1 MAKMSNSLVKQFAK
15 TITQSVPQ
23 EKSKSSN
30 ALGTLVKEGNIF
42 YAMLDG
48 STFLTPVS
56 MSMSGE
62 EGDRVLVTIQNHSA
76 IVTSNI
82 TAPGA
87 TTKYVERVEADLTTF
102 KDVTV
107 KNLLAGYIRTDELEA
122 KVGIL
127 GYLKVTDADVTYL
140 KAAELEAKVGTF
152 GYLKTNQLE
161 SEVAKF
167 GYLKTG
173 ELAADVANLG
183 YLKVTEAEA
192 TYLKVDELEGK
203 VATFGYLKVG
213 ELEGAVGKFG
223 YLTADQ
229 ASLKY
234 AQIDFANVTGQVVG
248 TSLIKDGAITDA
260 KILGLSANK
269 ITAGILDAAKITV
282 TNLNADNI
290 TVGTLNG
297 KLIGTG
303 SVDLN
308 KLAEEVPTK
317 EYLDSVQNGLQD
329 QIDKSVQTYTV
340 TAIPLLSNTPA
351 QDWTTDEYPKHV
363 GDVCYVVNPGGQ
375 ADGYTYRFEKDGD
388 TYGWSLIKDSQVT
401 EALQKLLNVNGDLSG
416 LKSFQSETSSWITKT
431 DSELSSVKSRTTIIE
446 TTYSTKAEAKNL
458 ADDAKKYADDAVD
471 GIEIGGR
478 NLFLKTG
485 VEHSNNDYATAWYR
499 IANEPLVPGE
509 IYTVTICVTP
519 GSGVGRYVL
528 YFSLGYTDVTSLNVH
543 GTSKQTVSKT
553 FRMPSYYPGNTPDDN
568 IRNTDAQIYRYP
580 NDGTVTENSTIHWI
594 KIEKGTKATDWTPA
608 PEDIDQALSTKVDT
622 TTFNEV
628 KQTVDTNFAQITQM
642 TKTLEQKA
650 DGSTVESLQQTVNKV
665 QQTANENVSKI
676 SQVTQSVERAQSTA
690 DDANNRIDI
699 VEKTGTG
706 GNLIKNGYGELL
718 DNTNFENGTFTR
730 GDCPDGCYGYFTNG
744 ITEKIPFNP
753 NLTYE
758 LEYYC
763 RLHKGASGTNYFS
776 IVPYDVDGLVIG
788 CHHILWDDPN
798 LFYLSQDLKNGDT
811 VAHFVDLNKWY
822 LGTSYIYERGFLIFG
837 YKDSTGYTYPDG
849 TYSRNYYPNVYTD
862 DSSVDKVNNTI
873 TLRSPWTG
881 GTVKAGTCIGHS
893 VEGSTYCYY
902 GQLGPLTNIDWKKYT
917 RTVEANNNG
926 QRERRL
932 LYAKSIAV
940 LLNNRIA
947 DYAKLYLGE
956 QNKLTP
962 TVETLSKLTN
972 EVKQT
977 ADSNSAKITQMNQ
990 TIAQK
995 ADGSKVTALEE
1006 RTSSVEQN
1014 LSGFKSEVSRTYTT
1028 KTEFENLEIGGRNL
1042 IPKSKNLKLPNDE
1055 SGVTFTRTADDCT
1068 LNMKQNSPGAW
1079 YSTYINLTLEKNTTY
1094 TVSVEISNIKVVDA
1108 GYAVLAVCYNPPEAS
1123 AWNDFDRLMFT
1134 TIGKQH
1140 ITFNTGDHPEVRI
1153 ACGLNGSEINTV
1165 TFKNLKLEKGTKATD
1180 WTPAPEDMTAE
1191 AQDYATAAK
1200 NEAISAAASDATSK
1214 VNKGIKQ
1221 ATSIAANDAAS
1232 KANQALS
1239 NAINDTKQRLEKY
1252 VTTTTYNSY
1261 VQQTDSKIAAKL
1273 ESSTFNSFQDG
1284 EYSNFKKSTNEFI
1297 GTSEAWEMKW
1307 NKIFNGTN
1315 AAEDTYQS
1323 YITFQNG
1330 EQILGNSKS
1339 NIKLHLKN
1347 DVIQFED
1354 SNGNALASFDAAN
1367 IYLGKNGSTSVIDLC
1382 NGLGKIRNESPASG
1396 YKGLTI
1402 IGTDQTVIKSRY
1414 VVNINTIADTDN
1426 DWYGSK
1432 IELSTNDT
1440 PWYGD
1445 TSNGGSITLTCR
1457 GGNHVGTMY
1466 LTEGELMF
1474 SIDDG
1479 SNTGF
1484 LQITNAENRVT
1495 LCGNQIHL
1503 AGKTYPEQGIFLP
1516 SNGTWW
1522 IGGKTAT
1529 NCIVGYQQT
1538 TASYHPAFRINSAGG
1553 HVWNIGGINNEI
1565 GFYGFKASRA
1575 DNDNGVDFYTRWDM
1589 NNWDLIHSGYFEAQG
1604 LINTKFEY
1612 RSWRGG
1618 RDWRFGAQTGTGDDN
1633 QFGFYDATYGFHGSI
1648 VGSDHSLRMVGDIY
1662 AGHMLTGNESVGIRL
1677 GGYKNDGQ
1685 MYLYATMNTQ
1695 NLWLCTRVNSNTS
1708 SASWAWYNVTAILQ
1722 KSSSDKRLKTN
1733 VRFSNVNALD
1743 AIDRMCVRSFNR
1755 IDEGGLYYS
1764 IGFIADELEEINPTL
1779 VSGGGYTEEGHPYYK
1794 SINGIYLTSYAIKGI
1809 QELHKKV
1816 TEQTNII
1823 NQETAQL
1830 QAILGQIEA
1839 LRNKL
1844 HELEMAM

>member
-23 EKSKSSN
+23 EKSKSSK
-30 ALGTLVKEGNIF
+30 ALGTLVKEGDIF

-107 KNLLAGYIRTDELEA
+107 KNLLANYIRTD
-122 KVGIL
+122 
-127 GYLKVTDADVTYL
+127 
-140 KAAELEAKVGTF
+140 ELEAKVGTF
-152 GYLKTNQLE
+152 GYLKVETAEATYLKTVELEAKVGTFGYLKSDQLE

-173 ELAADVANLG
+173 ELAADVAKLG
-183 YLKVTEAEA
+183 YLKVTDAEA

-203 VATFGYLKVG
+203 VGTFGYLKVS

-329 QIDKSVQTYTV
+329 QIDKSIQTYTV
-340 TAIPLLSNTPA
+340 TAIPLLNNEPA
-351 QDWTTDEYPKHV
+351 QDWAIEEYPKHV

-388 TYGWSLIKDSQVT
+388 AYGWSLIKDSQVT
-401 EALQKLLNVNGDLSG
+401 EALQKLLNVDGDLSG

-431 DSELSSVKSRTTIIE
+431 DSELSSVKSRTTTIE
-446 TTYSTKAEAKNL
+446 TTYSTKEEAKNL
-458 ADDAKKYADDAVD
+458 AEDAKNGAIDEAAKDATSKANKAKTDAINTAASDATSKANSAKSEAISAAASDATSKANSALDNAKKYADDAVD

-478 NLFLKTG
+478 NLALNSADLTKWSIESGMKIEKEGDWFKLTNVSQEYISRYGIYIDVPIEKNTAYTFAVTMKPG
-485 VEHSNNDYATAWYR
+485 NVNPSFGGGPGTSWGNDYKSSDKEGRLVQVVPSSSTNTNWR
-499 IANEPLVPGE
+499 IYLYLKGTIPGQ
-509 IYTVTICVTP
+509 YA
-519 GSGVGRYVL
+519 
-528 YFSLGYTDVTSLNVH
+528 YFKLPKL
-543 GTSKQTVSKT
+543 
-553 FRMPSYYPGNTPDDN
+553 
-568 IRNTDAQIYRYP
+568 
-580 NDGTVTENSTIHWI
+580 
-594 KIEKGTKATDWTPA
+594 EKGTKATDWTPA
-608 PEDIDQALSTKVDT
+608 PEDIDQALSTKVET

-628 KQTVDTNFAQITQM
+628 KQTVDTNSAKITQM
-642 TKTLEQKA
+642 TKTLKQKA
-650 DGSTVESLQQTVNKV
+650 DGSAVESLQQTVNTV

-676 SQVTQSVERAQSTA
+676 SQVTQSVEKAQSTA
-690 DDANNRIDI
+690 
-699 VEKTGTG
+699 
-706 GNLIKNGYGELL
+706 
-718 DNTNFENGTFTR
+718 NTAKER
-730 GDCPDGCYGYFTNG
+730 
-744 ITEKIPFNP
+744 TETI
-753 NLTYE
+753 
-758 LEYYC
+758 
-763 RLHKGASGTNYFS
+763 
-776 IVPYDVDGLVIG
+776 
-788 CHHILWDDPN
+788 
-798 LFYLSQDLKNGDT
+798 SQT
-811 VAHFVDLNKWY
+811 V
-822 LGTSYIYERGFLIFG
+822 
-837 YKDSTGYTYPDG
+837 
-849 TYSRNYYPNVYTD
+849 
-862 DSSVDKVNNTI
+862 
-873 TLRSPWTG
+873 
-881 GTVKAGTCIGHS
+881 
-893 VEGSTYCYY
+893 
-902 GQLGPLTNIDWKKYT
+902 
-917 RTVEANNNG
+917 
-926 QRERRL
+926 
-932 LYAKSIAV
+932 
-940 LLNNRIA
+940 
-947 DYAKLYLGE
+947 
-956 QNKLTP
+956 
-962 TVETLSKLTN
+962 N
-972 EVKQT
+972 EIKQT

-990 TIAQK
+990 TVAQK
-995 ADGSKVTALEE
+995 ADGSKVTKLEE
-1006 RTSSVEQN
+1006 RTSLVEQN
-1014 LSGFKSEVSRTYTT
+1014 LSGFKSEVGSTYTT
-1028 KTEFENLEIGGRNL
+1028 KTEFDNLE
-1042 IPKSKNLKLPNDE
+1042 S
-1055 SGVTFTRTADDCT
+1055 
-1068 LNMKQNSPGAW
+1068 
-1079 YSTYINLTLEKNTTY
+1079 
-1094 TVSVEISNIKVVDA
+1094 
-1108 GYAVLAVCYNPPEAS
+1108 
-1123 AWNDFDRLMFT
+1123 
-1134 TIGKQH
+1134 
-1140 ITFNTGDHPEVRI
+1140 
-1153 ACGLNGSEINTV
+1153 
-1165 TFKNLKLEKGTKATD
+1165 
-1180 WTPAPEDMTAE
+1180 
-1191 AQDYATAAK
+1191 
-1200 NEAISAAASDATSK
+1200 
-1214 VNKGIKQ
+1214 
-1221 ATSIAANDAAS
+1221 
-1232 KANQALS
+1232 
-1239 NAINDTKQRLEKY
+1239 
-1252 VTTTTYNSY
+1252 TYNSY

-1273 ESSTFNSFQDG
+1273 ESSTFNSFQNG

-1297 GTSEAWEMKW
+1297 GTSEAWEMRW

-1315 AAEDTYQS
+1315 AKEDTYQS

-1367 IYLGKNGSTSVIDLC
+1367 IYLGKNSTSAIIDIC
-1382 NGLGKIRNESPASG
+1382 NGTGKISNVPPASG
-1396 YKGLTI
+1396 YRGLTI
-1402 IGTDQTVIKSRY
+1402 EGTDMTSIKSRY
-1414 VVNINTIADTDN
+1414 DVYLSTMAETDTET
-1426 DWYGSK
+1426 YGSS
-1432 IELSTNDT
+1432 IELSTTDT

-1445 TSNGGSITLTCR
+1445 TAHGGTINLRSK
-1457 GGNHVGTMY
+1457 GGNHVGSIVLSDGEIM
-1466 LTEGELMF
+1466 LTVQ
-1474 SIDDG
+1474 DDA
-1479 SNTGF
+1479 NIAF
-1484 LQITNAENRVT
+1484 LQILNTENRVT
-1495 LCGNQIHL
+1495 LAGNQIHF

-1522 IGGKTAT
+1522 VGGKTAT
-1529 NCIVGYQQT
+1529 NCIVACKQT
-1538 TASYHPAFRINSAGG
+1538 TGGYHPAFRINSAGG

-1604 LINTKFEY
+1604 LINTKSEY
-1612 RSWRGG
+1612 RSWHGG

-1633 QFGFYDATYGFHGSI
+1633 QFGFYDTTYGHHGSI
-1648 VGSDHSLRMVGDIY
+1648 VGSDHSLRMIGDIFV
-1662 AGHMLTGNESVGIRL
+1662 GCLKTKNENVGIHF
-1677 GGYKNDGQ
+1677 GGHKNNNAV
-1685 MYLYATMNTQ
+1685 YLYVPMDTQ
-1695 NLWLCTRVNSNTS
+1695 NLWLQTRVNSNTS
-1708 SASWAWYNVTAILQ
+1708 SASWAWYNVTGLLQ

-1743 AIDRMCVRSFNR
+1743 AIDRMRVRSFNR

-1764 IGFIADELEEINPTL
+1764 IGFIADELEEINQNL
-1779 VSGGGYTEEGHPYYK
+1779 VSGGGYTEDGHPYYK

-1816 TEQTNII
+1816 NEQKNKID
-1823 NQETAQL
+1823 QQSSQL
-1830 QAILGQIEA
+1830 QSALGQIEA

>member
-62 EGDRVLVTIQNHSA
+62 DGDRVLVTIQNHSA

-87 TTKYVERVEADLTTF
+87 TTKYVERIEADLTTF

-107 KNLLAGYIRTDELEA
+107 KNLLANYIRTD
-122 KVGIL
+122 
-127 GYLKVTDADVTYL
+127 
-140 KAAELEAKVGTF
+140 ELEAKVGTF
-152 GYLKTNQLE
+152 GYLKVETAEATYLKTVELEAKVGTFGYLKSDQLE

-173 ELAADVANLG
+173 ELEADVAKLG
-183 YLKVTEAEA
+183 YLKVTDAEA

-203 VATFGYLKVG
+203 VGTFGYLKVS

-329 QIDKSVQTYTV
+329 QIDKSIQTYTV
-340 TAIPLLSNTPA
+340 TAIPLLNNEPA
-351 QDWTTDEYPKHV
+351 QGWATEEYQKHV
-363 GDVCYVVNPGGQ
+363 GDICYVVNPGGQ

-401 EALQKLLNVNGDLSG
+401 EALQKLLNVDGDLSG

-431 DSELSSVKSRTTIIE
+431 DSELSSVKSRTTTIE

-458 ADDAKKYADDAVD
+458 VSDAKKD
-471 GIEIGGR
+471 
-478 NLFLKTG
+478 L
-485 VEHSNNDYATAWYR
+485 
-499 IANEPLVPGE
+499 
-509 IYTVTICVTP
+509 
-519 GSGVGRYVL
+519 
-528 YFSLGYTDVTSLNVH
+528 
-543 GTSKQTVSKT
+543 
-553 FRMPSYYPGNTPDDN
+553 
-568 IRNTDAQIYRYP
+568 
-580 NDGTVTENSTIHWI
+580 EN
-594 KIEKGTKATDWTPA
+594 
-608 PEDIDQALSTKVDT
+608 ALSTKVET

-628 KQTVDTNFAQITQM
+628 KQTVDTNSAKITQM

-650 DGSTVESLQQTVNKV
+650 DGSAVESLQQTVNTV

-676 SQVTQSVERAQSTA
+676 SQVTQSVEKAQSTA
-690 DDANNRIDI
+690 NTAKERIETI
-699 VEKTGTG
+699 
-706 GNLIKNGYGELL
+706 
-718 DNTNFENGTFTR
+718 
-730 GDCPDGCYGYFTNG
+730 
-744 ITEKIPFNP
+744 
-753 NLTYE
+753 
-758 LEYYC
+758 
-763 RLHKGASGTNYFS
+763 
-776 IVPYDVDGLVIG
+776 
-788 CHHILWDDPN
+788 
-798 LFYLSQDLKNGDT
+798 SQT
-811 VAHFVDLNKWY
+811 V
-822 LGTSYIYERGFLIFG
+822 
-837 YKDSTGYTYPDG
+837 
-849 TYSRNYYPNVYTD
+849 
-862 DSSVDKVNNTI
+862 
-873 TLRSPWTG
+873 
-881 GTVKAGTCIGHS
+881 
-893 VEGSTYCYY
+893 
-902 GQLGPLTNIDWKKYT
+902 
-917 RTVEANNNG
+917 
-926 QRERRL
+926 
-932 LYAKSIAV
+932 
-940 LLNNRIA
+940 
-947 DYAKLYLGE
+947 
-956 QNKLTP
+956 
-962 TVETLSKLTN
+962 N

-990 TIAQK
+990 TVAQK
-995 ADGSKVTALEE
+995 ADGSKVTKLEE

-1014 LSGFKSEVSRTYTT
+1014 LSGFKSEVSSTYTT
-1028 KTEFENLEIGGRNL
+1028 KTEFENLE
-1042 IPKSKNLKLPNDE
+1042 S
-1055 SGVTFTRTADDCT
+1055 
-1068 LNMKQNSPGAW
+1068 
-1079 YSTYINLTLEKNTTY
+1079 
-1094 TVSVEISNIKVVDA
+1094 
-1108 GYAVLAVCYNPPEAS
+1108 
-1123 AWNDFDRLMFT
+1123 
-1134 TIGKQH
+1134 
-1140 ITFNTGDHPEVRI
+1140 
-1153 ACGLNGSEINTV
+1153 
-1165 TFKNLKLEKGTKATD
+1165 
-1180 WTPAPEDMTAE
+1180 
-1191 AQDYATAAK
+1191 
-1200 NEAISAAASDATSK
+1200 
-1214 VNKGIKQ
+1214 
-1221 ATSIAANDAAS
+1221 
-1232 KANQALS
+1232 
-1239 NAINDTKQRLEKY
+1239 
-1252 VTTTTYNSY
+1252 TYNSY

-1273 ESSTFNSFQDG
+1273 ESATFNSFQNG

-1297 GTSEAWEMKW
+1297 GTSEAWEMRW
-1307 NKIFNGTN
+1307 NKIFNSDN

-1354 SNGNALASFDAAN
+1354 SNGNALASFDATN
-1367 IYLGKNGSTSVIDLC
+1367 IYLGKNNTSAIIDLC
-1382 NGLGKIRNESPASG
+1382 NGTGKISNVPPASG
-1396 YKGLTI
+1396 YRGLTI
-1402 IGTDQTVIKSRY
+1402 EGTDMTSIKSRY
-1414 VVNINTIADTDN
+1414 DVYLSTMAETDTET
-1426 DWYGSK
+1426 YGSS
-1432 IELSTNDT
+1432 IELSTTDT

-1445 TSNGGSITLTCR
+1445 TAHGGTINLRSK
-1457 GGNHVGTMY
+1457 GGNHVGSIVLSDGEIM
-1466 LTEGELMF
+1466 LTVQ
-1474 SIDDG
+1474 DDANIAFLHIL
-1479 SNTGF
+1479 NT
-1484 LQITNAENRVT
+1484 ENRVT
-1495 LCGNQIHL
+1495 LAGNQIHL

-1522 IGGKTAT
+1522 VGGKTAT
-1529 NCIVGYQQT
+1529 NCIVACQQT
-1538 TASYHPAFRINSAGG
+1538 AGSYHPAFRINSAGG

-1565 GFYGFKASRA
+1565 GFYGFKASRGN
-1575 DNDNGVDFYTRWDM
+1575 NDNGVDFCTKWDM
-1589 NNWDLIHSGYFEAQG
+1589 NNWDLIHSGYFEAHG
-1604 LINTKFEY
+1604 LINTTFEY
-1612 RSWRGG
+1612 RSMRVGG

-1633 QFGFYDATYGFHGSI
+1633 QFGFYDTTYGRHGSI
-1648 VGSDHSLRMVGDIY
+1648 VGSDHSLRMIGDIFV
-1662 AGHMLTGNESVGIRL
+1662 GCDKTGNENVGIEF
-1677 GGYKNDGQ
+1677 GGYKNGGLV
-1685 MYLYATMNTQ
+1685 YLYVTMGTQ
-1695 NLWLCTRVNSNTS
+1695 NLWLQTRVNSNTS
-1708 SASWAWYNVTAILQ
+1708 SASWAWYNVTDLLQ

-1764 IGFIADELEEINPTL
+1764 IGFIADELEEIDQNL
-1779 VSGGGYTEEGHPYYK
+1779 VSGGGYTEDGHPYYK

-1816 TEQTNII
+1816 NEQKNKID
-1823 NQETAQL
+1823 QQSSQL
-1830 QAILGQIEA
+1830 QSALGQIEA

>member
-30 ALGTLVKEGNIF
+30 ALGTLVKEGDIF

-107 KNLLAGYIRTDELEA
+107 KNLLANYIRTD
-122 KVGIL
+122 
-127 GYLKVTDADVTYL
+127 
-140 KAAELEAKVGTF
+140 ELEAKVGTF
-152 GYLKTNQLE
+152 GYLKVETAEATYLKTVELEAKVGIFGYLKSEQLE

-173 ELAADVANLG
+173 ELAADVAKLG
-183 YLKVTEAEA
+183 YLKVTDAEA

-203 VATFGYLKVG
+203 VGTFGYLKVS

-329 QIDKSVQTYTV
+329 QIDKSIQTYTV
-340 TAIPLLSNTPA
+340 TAIPLLNNEPA
-351 QDWTTDEYPKHV
+351 QGWDTEEYQKHV

-401 EALQKLLNVNGDLSG
+401 EALQKLLNVDGDLSG

-431 DSELSSVKSRTTIIE
+431 DSELSSVKSRTTTIE

-458 ADDAKKYADDAVD
+458 ADDAKNGAIDEAAKDATSKANQAKTDAINTASSDATSKANSAKSEAISAAASDATSKANSALDNAKKYADDAVD

-478 NLFLKTG
+478 NLLQQDIKAGGATTKIDDLTIKVGTAQKDTWFFLKPWVKLEKGETYTISCIASNVPDGCKWSFGVQYQFASFQLIIDKNGKCSATG
-485 VEHSNNDYATAWYR
+485 VM
-499 IANEPLVPGE
+499 NESVEADAEMSIDDLNGRP
-509 IYTVTICVTP
+509 TVAPNI
-519 GSGVGRYVL
+519 VL
-528 YFSLGYTDVTSLNVH
+528 TKFKL
-543 GTSKQTVSKT
+543 
-553 FRMPSYYPGNTPDDN
+553 
-568 IRNTDAQIYRYP
+568 
-580 NDGTVTENSTIHWI
+580 
-594 KIEKGTKATDWTPA
+594 EKGTKATDWTPA
-608 PEDIDQALSTKVDT
+608 PEDIDQALSTKVET

-628 KQTVDTNFAQITQM
+628 KQTVDTNSAKITQM

-650 DGSTVESLQQTVNKV
+650 DRSTVESLQQTVNTV

-676 SQVTQSVERAQSTA
+676 SQVTQSVEKAQSAANTA
-690 DDANNRIDI
+690 KER
-699 VEKTGTG
+699 
-706 GNLIKNGYGELL
+706 
-718 DNTNFENGTFTR
+718 
-730 GDCPDGCYGYFTNG
+730 
-744 ITEKIPFNP
+744 TETI
-753 NLTYE
+753 
-758 LEYYC
+758 
-763 RLHKGASGTNYFS
+763 
-776 IVPYDVDGLVIG
+776 
-788 CHHILWDDPN
+788 
-798 LFYLSQDLKNGDT
+798 SQT
-811 VAHFVDLNKWY
+811 V
-822 LGTSYIYERGFLIFG
+822 
-837 YKDSTGYTYPDG
+837 
-849 TYSRNYYPNVYTD
+849 
-862 DSSVDKVNNTI
+862 
-873 TLRSPWTG
+873 
-881 GTVKAGTCIGHS
+881 
-893 VEGSTYCYY
+893 
-902 GQLGPLTNIDWKKYT
+902 
-917 RTVEANNNG
+917 
-926 QRERRL
+926 
-932 LYAKSIAV
+932 
-940 LLNNRIA
+940 
-947 DYAKLYLGE
+947 
-956 QNKLTP
+956 
-962 TVETLSKLTN
+962 N

-977 ADSNSAKITQMNQ
+977 ADSNSAQITQMNQ
-990 TIAQK
+990 TVAQK
-995 ADGSKVTALEE
+995 ADGSKVTKLEE

-1014 LSGFKSEVSRTYTT
+1014 LSGFKSEVSSTYTT
-1028 KTEFENLEIGGRNL
+1028 KTEFENLE
-1042 IPKSKNLKLPNDE
+1042 S
-1055 SGVTFTRTADDCT
+1055 
-1068 LNMKQNSPGAW
+1068 
-1079 YSTYINLTLEKNTTY
+1079 
-1094 TVSVEISNIKVVDA
+1094 
-1108 GYAVLAVCYNPPEAS
+1108 
-1123 AWNDFDRLMFT
+1123 
-1134 TIGKQH
+1134 
-1140 ITFNTGDHPEVRI
+1140 
-1153 ACGLNGSEINTV
+1153 
-1165 TFKNLKLEKGTKATD
+1165 
-1180 WTPAPEDMTAE
+1180 
-1191 AQDYATAAK
+1191 
-1200 NEAISAAASDATSK
+1200 
-1214 VNKGIKQ
+1214 
-1221 ATSIAANDAAS
+1221 
-1232 KANQALS
+1232 
-1239 NAINDTKQRLEKY
+1239 
-1252 VTTTTYNSY
+1252 TYNSY

-1273 ESSTFNSFQDG
+1273 ESSTFNSFQNG

-1297 GTSEAWEMKW
+1297 GTSEAWEMRW
-1307 NKIFNGTN
+1307 NKIFNSDN

-1367 IYLGKNGSTSVIDLC
+1367 IYLGKNNTSAIIDIC
-1382 NGLGKIRNESPASG
+1382 NGTGKISNVPPASG
-1396 YKGLTI
+1396 YRGLTI
-1402 IGTDQTVIKSRY
+1402 EGTDMTSIKSRY
-1414 VVNINTIADTDN
+1414 DVYLSTMAETDTET
-1426 DWYGSK
+1426 YGSS
-1432 IELSTNDT
+1432 IELSTTDT

-1445 TSNGGSITLTCR
+1445 TAHGGTINLRSK
-1457 GGNHVGTMY
+1457 GGNHVGSIVLSDGEIM
-1466 LTEGELMF
+1466 LTVQ
-1474 SIDDG
+1474 DDA
-1479 SNTGF
+1479 NIAF
-1484 LQITNAENRVT
+1484 LQILNTENRVT
-1495 LCGNQIHL
+1495 LAGNQIHL

-1522 IGGKTAT
+1522 VGGKTAT
-1529 NCIVGYQQT
+1529 NCIVACQQT
-1538 TASYHPAFRINSAGG
+1538 AGSYHPAFRINSAGG

-1565 GFYGFKASRA
+1565 GFYGFKASRGN
-1575 DNDNGVDFYTRWDM
+1575 NDNGVDFYTRWDM
-1589 NNWDLIHSGYFEAQG
+1589 DSWNLIHSGYFEAQG
-1604 LINTKFEY
+1604 LINTKSEY
-1612 RSWRGG
+1612 RSWHGG

-1633 QFGFYDATYGFHGSI
+1633 QFGFYDTTYGHHGSI
-1648 VGSDHSLRMVGDIY
+1648 VGSDHSLRMIGDIFVGC
-1662 AGHMLTGNESVGIRL
+1662 AKTKNENVGIEF
-1677 GGYKNDGQ
+1677 GGYKNDGLV
-1685 MYLYATMNTQ
+1685 YLYVTMGTQ
-1695 NLWLCTRVNSNTS
+1695 NLWLQTRVNSNTS
-1708 SASWAWYNVTAILQ
+1708 SASWAWYNVTGLLQ

-1743 AIDRMCVRSFNR
+1743 AIDRMRVRSFNR

-1764 IGFIADELEEINPTL
+1764 IGFIADELEEINQNL
-1779 VSGGGYTEEGHPYYK
+1779 VSGGGYTEDGHPYYK

-1816 TEQTNII
+1816 NEQKNKID
-1823 NQETAQL
+1823 QQSSQL
-1830 QAILGQIEA
+1830 QSALGQIEA

>member
-107 KNLLAGYIRTDELEA
+107 KNLLANYIRTD
-122 KVGIL
+122 
-127 GYLKVTDADVTYL
+127 
-140 KAAELEAKVGTF
+140 ELEAKVGTF
-152 GYLKTNQLE
+152 GYLKVETAEATYLKTVELEAKVGTFGYLKSEQLE

-173 ELAADVANLG
+173 ELAADVAKLG
-183 YLKVTEAEA
+183 YLKVTDAEA

-203 VATFGYLKVG
+203 VGTFGYLKVS

-329 QIDKSVQTYTV
+329 QIDKSIQTYTV
-340 TAIPLLSNTPA
+340 TAIPLLNNEPA
-351 QDWTTDEYPKHV
+351 QGWATEEYQKHV
-363 GDVCYVVNPGGQ
+363 GDICYVVNPGGQ

-401 EALQKLLNVNGDLSG
+401 EALQKLLNVDGDLSG
-416 LKSFQSETSSWITKT
+416 LKLFQSETSSWITKT
-431 DSELSSVKSRTTIIE
+431 DSELSSVKSRTTAIE
-446 TTYSTKAEAKNL
+446 TTYSTKEEAKNL
-458 ADDAKKYADDAVD
+458 AEDAKNGAIDEAAKDATSKANQAKTDAINTAASDATSKANSAKSEAISAAASDATSKANSALDNAKKYADDAVD

-478 NLFLKTG
+478 NLLPGTHKTAVTMTYPVSEYADYCSVITTTPLNG
-485 VEHSNNDYATAWYR
+485 ETYTLSFWAKSTVNGDRIVTYFYNPSN
-499 IANEPLVPGE
+499 
-509 IYTVTICVTP
+509 
-519 GSGVGRYVL
+519 
-528 YFSLGYTDVTSLNVH
+528 VTSLNGSQGQHSTTDINGYCLFTLSTVLTKYWVTYTIPKNGNLTRNVIIPRLFGGY
-543 GTSKQTVSKT
+543 GTGEITVQWEKL
-553 FRMPSYYPGNTPDDN
+553 
-568 IRNTDAQIYRYP
+568 
-580 NDGTVTENSTIHWI
+580 
-594 KIEKGTKATDWTPA
+594 EKGTKATDWTPA
-608 PEDIDQALSTKVDT
+608 PEDIDQALSTKVET

-628 KQTVDTNFAQITQM
+628 KQTVDTNSAQITQM

-650 DGSTVESLQQTVNKV
+650 DGSAVESLQQTVNTV

-676 SQVTQSVERAQSTA
+676 SQVTQSVEKAQSAA
-690 DDANNRIDI
+690 DDANNKIDI
-699 VEKTGTG
+699 AEKTRTG

-718 DNTNFENGTFTR
+718 DNTNFKNGTFTR

-744 ITEKIPFNP
+744 ETEKMPFNP

-758 LEYYC
+758 LEFYV
-763 RLHKGASGTNYFS
+763 RLHNGASGTNYFS
-776 IVPYDVDGLVIG
+776 IVPHDVDGLQIG

-798 LFYLSQDLKNGDT
+798 LFYLSKDLKNGDT
-811 VAHFVDLNKWY
+811 VAHFVDLNKWR
-822 LGTSYIYERGFLIFG
+822 LGTVYTYQRGFLIFG

-849 TYSRNYYPNVYTD
+849 TYSRNYYSNMYTD
-862 DSSVDKVNNTI
+862 DSSVDKVNNII
-873 TLRSPWTG
+873 TLRSPWKG
-881 GTVKAGTCIGHS
+881 GTVKTGTCIGHS
-893 VEGSTYCYY
+893 YEGSTYCYY
-902 GQLGPLTNIDWKKYT
+902 GQIGSLTNTDWKKCT
-917 RTVEANNNG
+917 SIFEANNNG

-932 LYAKSIAV
+932 LYAKSITV
-940 LLNNRIA
+940 CLYNSVA

-990 TIAQK
+990 TVAQK
-995 ADGSKVTALEE
+995 ADGSKVTKLEE
-1006 RTSSVEQN
+1006 RTSLVEQN
-1014 LSGFKSEVSRTYTT
+1014 LSGFKSEVSSTYTT
-1028 KTEFENLEIGGRNL
+1028 KTEFENLE
-1042 IPKSKNLKLPNDE
+1042 S
-1055 SGVTFTRTADDCT
+1055 
-1068 LNMKQNSPGAW
+1068 
-1079 YSTYINLTLEKNTTY
+1079 
-1094 TVSVEISNIKVVDA
+1094 
-1108 GYAVLAVCYNPPEAS
+1108 
-1123 AWNDFDRLMFT
+1123 
-1134 TIGKQH
+1134 
-1140 ITFNTGDHPEVRI
+1140 
-1153 ACGLNGSEINTV
+1153 
-1165 TFKNLKLEKGTKATD
+1165 
-1180 WTPAPEDMTAE
+1180 
-1191 AQDYATAAK
+1191 
-1200 NEAISAAASDATSK
+1200 
-1214 VNKGIKQ
+1214 
-1221 ATSIAANDAAS
+1221 
-1232 KANQALS
+1232 
-1239 NAINDTKQRLEKY
+1239 
-1252 VTTTTYNSY
+1252 TYNSY

-1273 ESSTFNSFQDG
+1273 ESSTFNSFQNG

-1297 GTSEAWEMKW
+1297 GTSEAWEMRW
-1307 NKIFNGTN
+1307 NKIFNSDN

-1367 IYLGKNGSTSVIDLC
+1367 IYLGKNSKESIIDLC
-1382 NGLGKIRNESPASG
+1382 NSSGKIAGYASE
-1396 YKGLTI
+1396 
-1402 IGTDQTVIKSRY
+1402 
-1414 VVNINTIADTDN
+1414 
-1426 DWYGSK
+1426 YGDVG
-1432 IELSTNDT
+1432 IELSGPHYVNLFTEGVEVDSNCANKSSALLMGDEYVDIFLNDGNGGWSSRIALEQGNIKFLGNSVFLSDVSFSRDAT
-1440 PWYGD
+1440 FETSITVKSQITTFQLVANGGVWFNQQVCFASAMWNKLGDDVYFGDQNIAGGFCIYGNTGSPGIYFSNTEGSIFSLTSQWMKFRPGPEDYGCMSLGVTDNMWGLFPDVDNYALNIGTSGHRWRAVYAKNATIQTSDERVKTILGTVSDKYLEFFNKIDPIIFKWNDGD
-1445 TSNGGSITLTCR
+1445 TDTRLR
-1457 GGNHVGTMY
+1457 
-1466 LTEGELMF
+1466 
-1474 SIDDG
+1474 
-1479 SNTGF
+1479 
-1484 LQITNAENRVT
+1484 
-1495 LCGNQIHL
+1495 
-1503 AGKTYPEQGIFLP
+1503 
-1516 SNGTWW
+1516 
-1522 IGGKTAT
+1522 IG
-1529 NCIVGYQQT
+1529 
-1538 TASYHPAFRINSAGG
+1538 
-1553 HVWNIGGINNEI
+1553 
-1565 GFYGFKASRA
+1565 
-1575 DNDNGVDFYTRWDM
+1575 
-1589 NNWDLIHSGYFEAQG
+1589 L
-1604 LINTKFEY
+1604 
-1612 RSWRGG
+1612 
-1618 RDWRFGAQTGTGDDN
+1618 GAQTVERALFESGINPEEYAGLNHDYYDN
-1633 QFGFYDATYGFHGSI
+1633 P
-1648 VGSDHSLRMVGDIY
+1648 GSDG
-1662 AGHMLTGNESVGIRL
+1662 LTDRYSMDYI
-1677 GGYKNDGQ
+1677 
-1685 MYLYATMNTQ
+1685 MYLLIAATQTKKNTYTIK
-1695 NLWLCTRVNSNTS
+1695 C
-1708 SASWAWYNVTAILQ
+1708 
-1722 KSSSDKRLKTN
+1722 
-1733 VRFSNVNALD
+1733 
-1743 AIDRMCVRSFNR
+1743 
-1755 IDEGGLYYS
+1755 
-1764 IGFIADELEEINPTL
+1764 LE
-1779 VSGGGYTEEGHPYYK
+1779 S
-1794 SINGIYLTSYAIKGI
+1794 
-1809 QELHKKV
+1809 
-1816 TEQTNII
+1816 
-1823 NQETAQL
+1823 QL
-1830 QAILGQIEA
+1830 QSALCQIEA
-1839 LRNKL
+1839 LRDKL